1 MSAPHPLF
9 RPKDEPACS
18 RCGFSL
24 RGLHGSGRCPECGEA
39 YDDRSLAT
47 TSPTRTR
54 AVVYV
59 LLPVACGLVVGA
71 TTLLI
76 VRGNDIF
83 FDRAEYFLFAA
94 VRYAGPSV
102 FPTAAWS
109 SWRALNTIDAYQN
122 AQPPAERERPLSVAL
137 GCAGAGIATLIG
149 ALAIGGLT
157 VLALLSFLALGL
169 LFAPLRG

>member
-24 RGLHGSGRCPECGEA
+24 RGLHGSGRCPECGET
-39 YDDRSLAT
+39 YDARSLAT

-76 VRGNDIF
+76 VGGHDIF
-83 FDRAEYFLFAA
+83 SGRVEYFLFAFFPY
-94 VRYAGPSV
+94 VGPAV
-102 FPTAAWS
+102 FPTALWS
-109 SWRALNTIDAYQN
+109 SWRGIQTIHAFQS
-122 AQPPAERERPLSVAL
+122 AQPPSQRERPLSVAL
-137 GCAGAGIATLIG
+137 GCAGTGIAGMI
-149 ALAIGGLT
+149 AVLAFGGL
-157 VLALLSFLALGL
+157 VLLGIFLLV
-169 LFAPLRG
+169 PR

>member
-24 RGLHGSGRCPECGEA
+24 RGLRGSGRCSECGET
-39 YDDRSLAT
+39 YDARSLAT

-76 VRGNDIF
+76 VGGPDIF
-83 FDRAEYFLFAA
+83 SGRVEYFLFAFFP
-94 VRYAGPSV
+94 YAGPAV
-102 FPTAAWS
+102 FPTALWS
-109 SWRALNTIDAYQN
+109 SWRGIQTIHAFQS
-122 AQPPAERERPLSVAL
+122 AQPPSQRERPLSVAL
-137 GCAGAGIATLIG
+137 GCAGTGIAGMI
-149 ALAIGGLT
+149 AVLAFGGL
-157 VLALLSFLALGL
+157 VLLGIFLLV
-169 LFAPLRG
+169 PR

>member
-1 MSAPHPLF
+1 MRKPHPLF

-24 RGLHGSGRCPECGEA
+24 RGLHGSGRCPECGET
-39 YDDRSLAT
+39 YDARSLAT

-76 VRGNDIF
+76 VRGHDIF
-83 FDRAEYFLFAA
+83 SDRVEYFLFAFLP
-94 VRYAGPSV
+94 YAGPTV
-102 FPTAAWS
+102 FPTALWS
-109 SWRALNTIDAYQN
+109 SWRGIHTIHAFQS
-122 AQPPAERERPLSVAL
+122 AQPPSERERPLSVAL
-137 GCAGAGIATLIG
+137 GCAGTGIAGVT
-149 ALAIGGLT
+149 A
-157 VLALLSFLALGL
+157 VLALGGLAVLAVFLL
-169 LFAPLRG
+169 LPCWNA